1 MNQKSTPILKQTRKI
16 FVLWSDTNE
25 GCITSHTKK
34 NPRQHCFEK
43 KTCGSFQAN
52 FGTLIVICI
61 SKCICI
67 FCSLFFSLSPIPYPF
82 DVFKEEKE
90 PFEARLRQIIAFR
103 NRFQIIDFDSP
114 FVLALFIHFLC
125 YNITKYSV
133 PTITP
138 NMALYCK
145 TLGISDL
152 FRYLTVNG

>member
-1 MNQKSTPILKQTRKI
+1 MTQTKAVSHPTQKKIPGNIVSRKKHAAV
-16 FVLWSDTNE
+16 F
-25 GCITSHTKK
+25 
-34 NPRQHCFEK
+34 RQ
-43 KTCGSFQAN
+43 N